1 MSLVLDSSATL
12 AWIYSDE
19 VTKAVNEAFDI
30 VTASGAWAPG
40 IWPLEVANSLQT
52 AVRRGRI
59 KANFRDATLVDLAL
73 LNIQIDHETNDYAW
87 STTLKLAHKYNLT
100 SYDAA
105 YLELAQRKNLPLASL
120 DRDLRT
126 AARSAHISLLGI

>member
-12 AWIYSDE
+12 AWVYSDE
-19 VTKAVNEAFDI
+19 ITRTIKELFDAVVN
-30 VTASGAWAPG
+30 SGAWAPV

-59 KANFRDATLVDLAL
+59 KANFRDATLADLAL
-73 LNIQIDHETNDYAW
+73 INIQIDDETNNYAW
-87 STTLKLAHKYNLT
+87 SSILKIAHKYNLT
-100 SYDAA
+100 LYDAA
-105 YLELAQRKNLPLASL
+105 YIELAQRKSLPLASL

-126 AARSAHISLLGI
+126 AAKAMHITLLGI